1 LATEDKKVLQMIE
14 NYNSA
19 KFKATDI
26 NPQSIYVKSGKGQQ
40 TVDLINKEVKQK
52 FPEKSFKDL
61 EFNLQ
66 NQDIISYAYLFK
78 KL

>member
-1 LATEDKKVLQMIE
+1 MIE

-40 TVDLINKEVKQK
+40 TVDLINKEVRQK
-52 FPEKSFKDL
+52 FPEKTFKDL

-66 NQDIISYAYLFK
+66 N
-78 KL
+78 